1 MSVDE
6 QNRGLGNIVRLAVN
20 KFGIRKSL
28 LIFGYTCIGAFVGFV
43 GSTTF
48 IKNEPKINE
57 KEND

>member
-1 MSVDE
+1 MPVDE

-28 LIFGYTCIGAFVGFV
+28 LIFGYTCIGALVGFV
-43 GSTTF
+43 GGTTF
-48 IKNEPKINE
+48 IRNEPITKE